1 MRTSVWFFFSL
12 FLVSSTAAGATIS
25 GTVRDFHGSPIPGV
39 AVAIGNT
46 RTVTTGAA
54 GHFSATVPDG
64 TYRVRFTHPAFHAET
79 REVKAGESL
88 EMVLLSSLAET
99 ITVSGIRAEDPIP
112 VTKTDISRQ
121 EIEQR
126 YHGQDV
132 PLLLRDAPSVTA
144 YSESGVGGAGYS
156 YITLRGVPPTRINF
170 TLDGVPLAD
179 SEDMGTYFADF
190 PDLARSLESVQI
202 QRGVGTSTFGTP
214 SFGGS
219 VNLESI
225 ALGTRQGLDATLAG
239 GSFGNQQVSVGYHS
253 GNLPGGLA
261 LYTRLSYLENEGF
274 RENSA
279 MRQRNIFFSGSKQV
293 GDGQLKLT
301 GFAGHEDQQSSYY
314 AADIDT
320 LRTNLRSNPM
330 RPEET
335 DSFGY
340 DLAQIQYIRPAGD
353 GAMTASAYYQRGYG
367 AFRLF
372 RWGTDT
378 LRSYGLDGM
387 LLGSMVTYSRA
398 AGAFTTNYGVHV
410 NRFKRDHTRD
420 NLTAGVRDYANYGVK
435 TEENAFAKIS
445 YTVGK
450 WLLFGDAQVRHAAFD
465 YHGSVDIP
473 GVDWTFFNPRAGARY
488 HVSTAASFY
497 ASLGTSSREPGRND
511 MFLGEDNPEEVLNPR
526 AVRPERVVNVEMGW
540 NYRMP
545 SLELAAN
552 LYAMEFQDEIA
563 ATGELSETGLA
574 IRRNVDRSYRR
585 GIELESTWQ
594 PSAVVRL
601 KTSAN
606 VSRNRIRDWTQFY
619 DVYDAAGGWVDS
631 RPVTFRNVTP
641 LLTPGVV
648 VSQAVDYTPS
658 ARWSAGV
665 IGRYVGES
673 YLDNTNDLATP
684 SFFLADASLSVALS
698 PKLRLTLQAN
708 NVFDHDELFASGYSY
723 PFIERD
729 ARGVD
734 SISGIPYYFPQATR
748 NFVLLL
754 DVRL

>member
-1 MRTSVWFFFSL
+1 MRTSVQFLVSL
-12 FLVSSTAAGATIS
+12 FLFSSTALAATIS
-25 GTVRDFHGSPIPGV
+25 GTVRDYHGTPIAGV
-39 AVAIGNT
+39 SVAIGST
-46 RTVTTGAA
+46 RSVTTDAA
-54 GHFSATVPDG
+54 GEFSASVPDG
-64 TYRVRFTHPAFHAET
+64 TYRVRFSHPAFHAEA
-79 REVKAGESL
+79 RELTAGEPI
-88 EMVLLSSLAET
+88 EVMLLSSLAET

-132 PLLLRDAPSVTA
+132 PLLLRDAPSITA

-156 YITLRGVPPTRINF
+156 YITLRGVSPSRINF

-239 GSFGNQQVSVGYHS
+239 GSYGNQQVSVGYHS
-253 GNLPGGLA
+253 GNLPGGVA

-274 RENSA
+274 RDNSA

-293 GDGQLKLT
+293 GVGQWKLT
-301 GFAGHEDQQSSYY
+301 GFAGQENQQSSYY
-314 AADIDT
+314 AADEET
-320 LRTNLRSNPM
+320 LRTNLRANPM

-340 DLAQIQYIRPAGD
+340 DLAQLQYIRPVGG

-387 LLGSMVTYSRA
+387 LLGSMLTYART
-398 AGAFTTNYGVHV
+398 AGPLTVNYGVHI

-420 NLTAGVRDYANYGVK
+420 NLTEGIRDYANYGVK
-435 TEENAFAKIS
+435 TEENAFAKVS
-445 YTVGK
+445 YTVRK
-450 WLLFGDAQVRHAAFD
+450 WLFFGDAQVRHAAFD
-465 YHGSVDIP
+465 YHGSVAIP
-473 GVDWTFFNPRAGARY
+473 GVDWTFFNPRIGLRFHRSAN
-488 HVSTAASFY
+488 TSFY
-497 ASLGTSSREPGRND
+497 ASAGTSSREPARND
-511 MFLGEDNPEEVLNPR
+511 MFLGEDNLEEVIDPK
-526 AVRPERVVNVEMGW
+526 AVRPERVVNIEAGW
-540 NYRMP
+540 NYRGP
-545 SLELAAN
+545 AIELAAN
-552 LYAMEFQDEIA
+552 VYAMEFRDEIA

-574 IRRNVDRSYRR
+574 IRRNVDSSYRR

-594 PSAVVRL
+594 PSSVIRL

-606 VSRNRIRDWTQFY
+606 VSRNRIRKWTQFY
-619 DVYDAAGGWVDS
+619 DVYDAAGDWVDS
-631 RPVTFRNVTP
+631 RPVTLRNVTP
-641 LLTPGVV
+641 LLTPDVII
-648 VSQAVDYTPS
+648 SQSIDYTPS

-684 SFFLADASLSVALS
+684 SFFVADANVSAALS

-708 NVFDHDELFASGYSY
+708 NVLDHDRLFASGYSY
-723 PFIERD
+723 PFIERNAGGD
-729 ARGVD
+729 EA
-734 SISGIPYYFPQATR
+734 ITGIPYFFPQATR

>member
-1 MRTSVWFFFSL
+1 MRTSVQFSVFL
-12 FLVSSTAAGATIS
+12 FLFSSTALGATIS
-25 GTVRDFHGSPIPGV
+25 GTVRDFHGGPIAGV
-39 AVAIGNT
+39 SVAIGST
-46 RTVTTGAA
+46 RTVTTGVA
-54 GHFSATVPDG
+54 GEFSAPVPDG
-64 TYRVRFTHPAFHAET
+64 TYRVRFSHPAFHAEA
-79 REVKAGESL
+79 REVTAGESI
-88 EMVLLSSLAET
+88 EVMLLSSLAET

-112 VTKTDISRQ
+112 VTKTDIGRQ

-144 YSESGVGGAGYS
+144 YSESGVGGSGYS

-279 MRQRNIFFSGSKQV
+279 MRQRNLFFSGSKQV
-293 GDGQLKLT
+293 GVGQLKLT
-301 GFAGHEDQQSSYY
+301 GFAGHESQQSSYY
-314 AADIDT
+314 AADEET
-320 LRTNLRSNPM
+320 LRGNLRANPM

-340 DLAQIQYIRPAGD
+340 DLAQLQYIRPVGD

-372 RWGTDT
+372 RSGTDT

-387 LLGSMVTYSRA
+387 LLGSMLTYAR
-398 AGAFTTNYGVHV
+398 TTGPLTVNYGVHV

-420 NLTAGVRDYANYGVK
+420 NLTEGIRDYANYGVK
-435 TEENAFAKIS
+435 TEENAFAKVG

-450 WLLFGDAQVRHAAFD
+450 WLFFGDAQVRHAAFD
-465 YHGSVDIP
+465 YHGSVEIP
-473 GVDWTFFNPRAGARY
+473 GIDWTFFNPRIGTRY
-488 HVSTAASFY
+488 HVSADASFY
-497 ASLGTSSREPGRND
+497 VSAGTSSREPARND
-511 MFLGEDNPEEVLNPR
+511 MFLGEDDLKEAVDPR
-526 AVRPERVVNVEMGW
+526 AVRPERVVNIEAGW
-540 NYRMP
+540 NYRRP
-545 SLELAAN
+545 ALELAAN
-552 LYAMEFQDEIA
+552 VYAMEFRDEIA

-594 PSAVVRL
+594 PSALVRL

-606 VSRNRIRDWTQFY
+606 VSRNRIGEWTQFY
-619 DVYDAAGGWVDS
+619 DVYDASGEWMDS

-641 LLTPGVV
+641 LLTPDVII
-648 VSQAVDYTPS
+648 SQSIDYTPS

-684 SFFLADASLSVALS
+684 SFFVADANLSAAIS

-708 NVFDHDELFASGYSY
+708 NVLDHDRLFASGYSY

-729 ARGVD
+729 AGG
-734 SISGIPYYFPQATR
+734 SEAITGIPYYFPQATR